1 MQLVAPQERD
11 VLRSTAPLEEEIM
24 KRATVVKAGVVAAI
38 LSSLAVAAPAMAG
51 PFTQCGDHW
60 LFWSGYQLIME
71 AIFDLC
77 G

>member
-1 MQLVAPQERD
+1 MKG
-11 VLRSTAPLEEEIM
+11 EIM
-24 KRATVVKAGVVAAI
+24 KRATVVKVGVVTAI

>member
-1 MQLVAPQERD
+1 
-11 VLRSTAPLEEEIM
+11 M

-71 AIFDLC
+71 AIFGLC